1 MIQSIVASNA
11 QLPIQMVPSMCQNS
25 LLGGVISE
33 SQTAAAALS
42 PYYYLNGK
50 KILLGVSGSIAAYK
64 AALVVRLLVKNGA
77 EVRVIMTPSATN
89 FVSPLTFSTLS
100 KNEVI
105 TQFFSTHEGL
115 WNNHVELGLWAD
127 AMLVAPATATTL
139 AKMANGNADNVL
151 VATYL
156 SARCPVFIAPAMD
169 LDMWTHPATQR
180 NLHFLVTECKNHLIP
195 VGHGELASGLVGDGR
210 LAEPEQIVEHIN
222 QYFATNSSALVVNN
236 APPLPPQT
244 LLGKTVLITAGPTY
258 EPIDPVRFVGNR
270 STGKMGIAIAEAAAQ
285 MGAKVYLVLG
295 ETNLLPQNKD
305 IQVISAHTA
314 QAMYEA
320 TTALFP
326 EANIAILSA
335 AVADYTPVDPQKSK
349 IKKTGNVLTI
359 NLQKTLDILASLGKN
374 KKDAQLLVG
383 FALETDNEEENAR
396 KKLQNKNLDLIVLNS
411 LRDEGAGF
419 RHDTNKICI
428 IDKEN
433 NKYDYPLKTKDEV
446 ALDIMNL
453 IVKKIPTSG

>member
-1 MIQSIVASNA
+1 
-11 QLPIQMVPSMCQNS
+11 
-25 LLGGVISE
+25 
-33 SQTAAAALS
+33 
-42 PYYYLNGK
+42 
-50 KILLGVSGSIAAYK
+50 
-64 AALVVRLLVKNGA
+64 
-77 EVRVIMTPSATN
+77 
-89 FVSPLTFSTLS
+89 
-100 KNEVI
+100 
-105 TQFFSTHEGL
+105 
-115 WNNHVELGLWAD
+115 
-127 AMLVAPATATTL
+127 
-139 AKMANGNADNVL
+139 
-151 VATYL
+151 
-156 SARCPVFIAPAMD
+156 
-169 LDMWTHPATQR
+169 
-180 NLHFLVTECKNHLIP
+180 
-195 VGHGELASGLVGDGR
+195 LASGLVGDGR